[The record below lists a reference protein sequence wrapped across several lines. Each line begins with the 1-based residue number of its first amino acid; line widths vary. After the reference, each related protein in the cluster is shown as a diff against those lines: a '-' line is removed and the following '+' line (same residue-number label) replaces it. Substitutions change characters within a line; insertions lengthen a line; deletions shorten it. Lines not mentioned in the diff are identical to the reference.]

1 MTKVLTVW
9 GKQENY
15 CFHVCTLMVSSVIY
29 LNKATQ
35 HN

>member
-1 MTKVLTVW
+1 MPKELSVW

-15 CFHVCTLMVSSVIY
+15 GFHMCTLIVSCIIY